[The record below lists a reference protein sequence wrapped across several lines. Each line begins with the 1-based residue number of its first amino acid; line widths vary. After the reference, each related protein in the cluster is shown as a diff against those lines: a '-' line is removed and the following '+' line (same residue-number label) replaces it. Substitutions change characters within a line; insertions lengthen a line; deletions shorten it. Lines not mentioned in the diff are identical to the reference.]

1 MKAII
6 FLFGTLLFFFSSFS
20 AFAQQPAA
28 EDVRMEKAV
37 TYKENMVFKPVRN
50 GVDNVELIDV
60 VALGTSSFKVS
71 NMADG
76 TYGSYDHSLRITY
89 PLVLAG
95 GKTGYLLCFYGAS
108 EKIPY
113 SVETKAGLTT
123 IYFPV
128 STHDVI
134 KTRIEQTLAT
144 KKKITIKLSQLADGY
159 REAQVGV
166 N

>member
-1 MKAII
+1 
-6 FLFGTLLFFFSSFS
+6 
-20 AFAQQPAA
+20 
-28 EDVRMEKAV
+28 
-37 TYKENMVFKPVRN
+37 MVFKPVGN

-128 STHDVI
+128 SSHDVI
-134 KTRIEQTLAT
+134 KARIEQTLAT